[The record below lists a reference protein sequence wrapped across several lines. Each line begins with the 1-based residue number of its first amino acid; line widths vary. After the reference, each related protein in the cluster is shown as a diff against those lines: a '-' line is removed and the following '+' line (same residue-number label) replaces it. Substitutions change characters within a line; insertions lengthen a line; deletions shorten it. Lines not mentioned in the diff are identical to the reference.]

1 MEQSYSKNCRKSENG
16 FIILPMT
23 SNILRTF
30 GFLGTGLIVLAVVF
44 PMILYHGKLGERFSV
59 LNHFISEI
67 GEVGVSRAAWI
78 FNIGLLLAGLVLLPY
93 VVGMGMVFDSLLGWL
108 GTAAGV
114 IAVLGVAAVG
124 VFPMNNFKPH
134 KTAATTYFRAG
145 LVMVFFFGLAI
156 LFQPSGKAIIPQA
169 ANMLS
174 LLAFLAYGAFL
185 VWPVAKRK
193 EQTPTDILDPQ
204 QEPER
209 PRIWALPI
217 LEWLVFFSTIA
228 WLFGM
233 TFFI

>member
-1 MEQSYSKNCRKSENG
+1 
-16 FIILPMT
+16 MT
-23 SNILRTF
+23 STILRIF

-59 LNHFISEI
+59 LNHFISEL
-67 GEVGVSRAAWI
+67 GEVGVSRSAWI
-78 FNIGLLLAGLVLLPY
+78 FNTGLLLAGLLMLPY
-93 VVGMGMVFDSLLGWL
+93 VIGLGIAFGSLLGWL
-108 GTAAGV
+108 GTAAGI
-114 IAVLGVAAVG
+114 IAVLSVAAVG

-134 KTAATTYFRAG
+134 KTAAMTYFRAG

-156 LFQPSGKAIIPQA
+156 LFQPSGKVIIPQA

-185 VWPVAKRK
+185 VWPLTRKK
-193 EQTPTDILDPQ
+193 EQKVTDILDPQ

-209 PRIWALPI
+209 PRIWALPA

-228 WLFGM
+228 WLLGM